1 MSIKYWIKKEN
12 SVNLQ
17 IYSAI
22 KKNQT
27 IKLTSKL
34 IEMEVENNHP
44 EQDDQDPQRQKMVC
58 IVLYGDVSF

>member
-58 IVLYGDVSF
+58 TVLYGDVSF